1 MIMANPI
8 PTEIQEQIKEALKRI
23 ENEHQV
29 QILYACE
36 SGSRAWGFA
45 SVDSDY
51 DVRFIYL
58 HKSEWYLSINVE
70 HRRDVIELPISD
82 NLDVSGWDLRKTLQL
97 FQKSNSPLWEWL
109 GSPIIYQEEFSV
121 IQNMRKLANTCYS
134 PIACQY
140 HYFKMAKGN
149 NPDNL
154 ADEKVKL
161 KKYLY
166 ALRPVLA
173 VIWLEK
179 QLGVVP
185 TEFQKLIDG
194 VVTDQNLKQAIARL
208 LKMKMAGTEK
218 DVGDIIPEIS
228 NFLNTELQRMEEQE
242 FEKQTGNCPVE
253 ELNNLFRQALDEV
266 WSSKHRKLL

>member
-1 MIMANPI
+1 MANQI
-8 PTEIQEQIKEALKRI
+8 PTKIQEQIQEALKRI
-23 ENEHQV
+23 ENEHLV
-29 QILYACE
+29 KILYACE
-36 SGSRAWGFA
+36 SGRRAWGFA

-58 HKSEWYLSINVE
+58 HKPKWYLSIDIE
-70 HRRDVIELPISD
+70 HRRDVIELPIS
-82 NLDVSGWDLRKTLQL
+82 NALDVSGWDLRKTLQL

-121 IQNMRKLANTCYS
+121 IQNMRQLAKTCYS

-140 HYFKMAKGN
+140 HYFKMAKNN
-149 NPDNL
+149 NPDYL

-185 TEFQKLIDG
+185 TEFQKLVDG
-194 VVTDQNLKQAIARL
+194 VVTDQNLTDAIARL
-208 LKMKMAGTEK
+208 VKIKMAGREK
-218 DVGDIIPEIS
+218 DVGDIFPEIS

-242 FEKQTGNCPVE
+242 FEKRTGNCPVE

-266 WSSKHRKLL
+266 WSSKYRNSL